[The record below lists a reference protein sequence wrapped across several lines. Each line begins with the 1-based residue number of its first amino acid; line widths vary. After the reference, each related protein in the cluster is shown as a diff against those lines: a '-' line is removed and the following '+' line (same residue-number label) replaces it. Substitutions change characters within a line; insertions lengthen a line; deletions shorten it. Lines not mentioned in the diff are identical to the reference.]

1 MSEIHL
7 SPDAIHARVDDSES
21 YHVGFVVDLFTALPG
36 SNPAR
41 VAPDGT
47 IERPIAPDVLSGD
60 LAQKV
65 LDRAGV
71 TFDISPK

>member
-7 SPDAIHARVDDSES
+7 TPETIQARVDGGDG

-41 VAPDGT
+41 VSPEGT
-47 IERPIAPDVLSGD
+47 IERQLAADVLQGD

-65 LDRAGV
+65 LAEAGV
-71 TFDISPK
+71 DFDISS